1 MEIGNIVA
9 YDSEPAKL
17 GEILEKFTYPSG
29 EPGVLIKPFEKTNGR
44 FCVFEAYEKTCWV
57 LTDSI

>member
-1 MEIGNIVA
+1 MKIGNIVA

-29 EPGVLIKPFEKTNGR
+29 EPGVAIRPFEKINDKFG
-44 FCVFEAYEKTCWV
+44 VIEVYEKTCWV
-57 LTDSI
+57 LADSI